1 MNYRITAPGF
11 LLAVLLTGGVVSASA
26 QDEVGQV
33 FANQPEPSAIAPPQT
48 LAAGSAEAA
57 LVEGQQAY
65 HQGQLQVALERL
77 NGAIAQFEAV
87 GNADGVAAAQVAI
100 APVYI
105 TMENRDEAATAI
117 QAALSYYQA
126 EGNVAGEAQAL
137 VNLGA
142 LQNSE
147 KDYPAALATLQRAA
161 ELSEQAQDSFTQGIA
176 SLYVGVIYRTQEDYA
191 NALPYID
198 QALPLLQDDS
208 DALRQGYYQASALMF
223 KAICLMGLE
232 EFDQARVLV
241 EPIQAINQS
250 LQHPALDGYLPFI
263 QGTLAALQGDIDG
276 ALSSYQQSVAL
287 IQKWGFDREREGAI
301 HTLIGGIYFEQKD
314 FEKASQSFG
323 RALAILIEQDNVV
336 GQLELLFQIGN
347 LYQENEYH
355 AQAQT
360 YYEAALP
367 FARSTGRAAE
377 GNVLNRI
384 GLMLY
389 FQEQYEQ
396 ALEFFLPAL
405 EAMQDV
411 GDHAD
416 EPTVLG
422 NIANTYQQL
431 GESEKAEEYRLQI
444 TAWHQQNVT
453 NAENSG
459 DYESVFTALNQ
470 LANLSYNQYQ
480 RFRDTGNEYLK
491 SDPQAALDSA
501 VSAIEAGETAL
512 SYAQKM
518 LQIAQTHDR
527 EEWLAEANQNI
538 TFSLIFIGHAYQL
551 KANAFTALDQ
561 LSESLNSSELALK
574 FLEESIPFALDS
586 GNESIQSTAYYALVG
601 GYNGV
606 NTAANSA
613 GSYARAIEAGLQAR
627 ELSQKINNIEE
638 EIFSLSGLS
647 NPHIR
652 LASQHRENGDFDA
665 ALEVL
670 AQAES
675 FNREIIAISD
685 SSDAVDIDKSRQER
699 ALEQL
704 WMIAVQ
710 RQGIYKD
717 QNRHGEALAAAYES
731 LEIARQ
737 LDRDSRVRTSLST
750 IASSYLAADRY
761 SEALLTSETLREFAE
776 KINDFS
782 TQASALFSMSAVHSL
797 KSQYTE
803 AIEKLT
809 EMLTIAQEHGIVQ
822 YQVDALNSLG
832 GIYSVRG
839 DYERAVEQLNTALVL
854 TQENR
859 TQLEG
864 PLTPELLNEICYLGF
879 PDLFSGNEEEEESNF
894 LRNNLAVINYQQNL
908 DRQRLEN
915 VRAGCIQSSW
925 DTEASILYTMGS
937 IYSRQGRYPE
947 AIDAYKE
954 SIAIKRKIGAGE
966 VSEARTID
974 SIGDIYRLQGDY
986 ANALALYEQ
995 TLDVYVRNHDRN
1007 GQATTLN
1014 GIAIVY
1020 DNRGQHTEALNYYQQ
1035 ALTLAEQLGRQSL
1048 QNSIQFNLGGF
1059 PGLTGNFQSVL
1070 DTYYD
1075 VLEVERRLGRR
1086 AQEATTLNA
1095 IGNTYLS
1102 QAQLERAEQAYT
1114 EALTIARDI
1123 GVRGSEILS
1132 LGGLGDVADFK
1143 GDYATALTYYH
1154 QALEIAEEIDSQA
1167 QASAALSDLGFI
1179 YFRLGQYDAA
1189 LDYYQR
1195 SFAID
1200 VANGSVSGQATTLMS
1215 MGGVYYRQQQ
1225 YDQALDYNQQALAIH
1240 QETGNLIG
1248 QVRALD
1254 NLGVVYERQGNYE
1267 QALTAYQA
1275 ALDLVSTMDTPFL
1288 QANVLGGLGLTRA
1301 GLGDPEQAIDYL
1313 EQALAIY
1320 RDIGAPAGE
1329 ALVLADMGKVLAQSG
1344 QAETATTFYK
1354 QAINIREGIREG
1366 IRSLDQSLQQSYVE
1380 SVAETYRTLADL
1392 LLNQG
1397 RIPEAQQV
1405 LDLLQIEEV
1414 REFTHTRALW
1424 TGSTLAYTDPEQAV
1438 IDAHGSLIALGS
1450 KILDCEATNCGD
1462 LDTLYDQQ
1470 EALKAQYDRQVAEF
1484 NRIIRT
1490 NRAED
1495 DVFQNPETIS
1505 GEAEKLLA
1513 AYAEVG
1519 ETAVLIYP
1527 FVLQDKLW
1535 LVWAT
1540 AGNVIG
1546 SVEVPVPQAELAAT
1560 VQRFGALLNGGSLAE
1575 LQATSQQL
1583 YGWIVEP
1590 LEAELEKSKV
1600 DHLVFVND
1608 RVTRYIPMAALF
1620 DGERFLLER
1629 YRISTVLSPAMT
1641 ETEGRLG
1648 QVDDSQV
1655 LGLGVTQAVAG
1666 FSPLPAVAEE
1676 LTGIVRDETLGA
1688 EGIFPGRVFLDEA
1701 FTFDAL
1707 RDNVTNHRVLH
1718 IATHAAFV
1726 PGRAQESFIVLG
1738 NGDRLSIPDIETIER
1753 RLRNLHL
1760 VVLSACQT
1768 ALGGPAGDGTEI
1780 AGLSSYFLRTG
1791 RAETV
1796 VASLWKV
1803 NDDSTSLLMQRFYE
1817 LLATGELTKA
1827 EALRQAQLSL
1837 LYNEDTATRLAA
1849 TRADLTYVTSGDRAT
1864 STVSA
1869 QHPYHWAPFILIG
1882 NGL

>member
-11 LLAVLLTGGVVSASA
+11 LLAVLLTGGVVPATA
-26 QDEVGQV
+26 QDELGQA
-33 FANQPEPSAIAPPQT
+33 FANQPEPSAIANPEI
-48 LAAGSAEAA
+48 LATGTAEAA
-57 LVEGQQAY
+57 LVEGRQAY
-65 HQGQLQVALERL
+65 HQGQLLLAVERL
-77 NGAIAQFEAV
+77 SQAIAQFESA

-105 TMENRDEAATAI
+105 TMENRDEAAVAI
-117 QAALSYYQA
+117 QAALSHYQA

-147 KDYPAALATLQRAA
+147 RDYAATLASLQRAA
-161 ELSEQAQDSFTQGIA
+161 ELSEQAQDPFTQGIA
-176 SLYVGVIYRTQEDYA
+176 LLYMGATYLGREDHA
-191 NALPYID
+191 TALPYFN
-198 QALPLLQDDS
+198 QALPLLRDD
-208 DALRQGYYQASALMF
+208 DALRQGFYQATTLILQALS
-223 KAICLMGLE
+223 LLSVGEL
-232 EFDQARVLV
+232 DQAEALL
-241 EPIQAINQS
+241 EPIQNINQS
-250 LQHPALDGYLPFI
+250 LQHPQAEAYIPFLKGALASQTNDTESALGYL
-263 QGTLAALQGDIDG
+263 QTSLTLLQRWSFEPEAEATI
-276 ALSSYQQSVAL
+276 S
-287 IQKWGFDREREGAI
+287 
-301 HTLIGGIYFEQKD
+301 TL
-314 FEKASQSFG
+314 
-323 RALAILIEQDNVV
+323 
-336 GQLELLFQIGN
+336 IGN
-347 LYQENEYH
+347 LYFQQQDF
-355 AQAQT
+355 AQALQAF
-360 YYEAALP
+360 ENAL
-367 FARSTGRAAE
+367 G
-377 GNVLNRI
+377 I
-384 GLMLY
+384 
-389 FQEQYEQ
+389 YEQ
-396 ALEFFLPAL
+396 RENNDGRLISL
-405 EAMQDV
+405 D
-411 GDHAD
+411 
-416 EPTVLG
+416 
-422 NIANTYQQL
+422 NIANAYQQL

-444 TAWHQQNVT
+444 TTWHQQNVT

-470 LANLSYNQYQ
+470 FANLSYNQYQ

-491 SDPQAALDSA
+491 SDPQAALGSA

-527 EEWLAEANQNI
+527 EEWLAEASKNI
-538 TFSLIFIGHAYQL
+538 TFSLISIGHAHQL
-551 KANAFTALDQ
+551 KGHVFRALDQ
-561 LSESLNSSELALK
+561 LSESLNSTELALN
-574 FLEESIPFALDS
+574 FLEKAIPFALDS
-586 GNESIQSTAYYALVG
+586 GNESIQSTVYYALIG

-613 GSYARAIEAGLQAR
+613 GSYERAIEAGLQAR

-652 LASQHRENGDFDA
+652 IAMQYRENGDFDS

-675 FNREIIAISD
+675 FNREIIVISD
-685 SSDAVDIDKSRQER
+685 GSDVIDIDKSRQRR

-704 WMIAVQ
+704 WAVALQ
-710 RQGIYKD
+710 RQGVYKD

-737 LDRDSRVRTSLST
+737 LEQDSNMRHSLSA
-750 IASSYLAADRY
+750 ISSSYLAADRY
-761 SEALLTSETLREFAE
+761 SEALIANENLRQFDERA
-776 KINDFS
+776 NDFRN
-782 TQASALFSMSAVHSL
+782 QASALSSMSAIHAL
-797 KSQYTE
+797 QGQYSA
-803 AIEKLT
+803 AIEKKEAALA
-809 EMLTIAQEHGIVQ
+809 IAQEHGIVQ
-822 YQVDALNSLG
+822 YQVDALHGLG
-832 GIYSVRG
+832 RIYVAQG
-839 DYERAVEQLNTALVL
+839 EYDRAVEQLNAALAL

-859 TQLEG
+859 TQLEA
-864 PLTPELLNEICYLGF
+864 LLNPELLNKICYLGF
-879 PDLFSGNEEEEESNF
+879 SDIFSRNEHEENDF
-894 LRNNLAVINYQQNL
+894 LRDNLAVINYQQNL
-908 DRQRLEN
+908 DQLRFEN
-915 VRAGCIQSSW
+915 VRSGCIQSSW
-925 DTEASILYTMGS
+925 DTERSILFVLGS
-937 IYSRQGRYPE
+937 MYSSQGRYLE
-947 AIDAYKE
+947 AIDAYQE
-954 SIAIKRKIGAGE
+954 SMAIGEKINAGE
-966 VSEARTID
+966 VSEARTINN
-974 SIGDIYRLQGDY
+974 IGDIYRLQGDY

-995 TLDVYVRNHDRN
+995 ALDVYVRNHDRN
-1007 GQATTLN
+1007 GQANALN
-1014 GIAIVY
+1014 SIAIVY
-1020 DNRGQHTEALNYYQQ
+1020 DYRGQYAEALDYYQQ
-1035 ALTLAEQLGRQSL
+1035 ALALAEQLGRQSL
-1048 QNSIQFNLGGF
+1048 QNSIQFNLGSF
-1059 PGLTGNFQSVL
+1059 PGLTGDFQSVL

-1086 AQEATTLNA
+1086 AQEAIALHA
-1095 IGNTYLS
+1095 IGSVYLS

-1114 EALTIARDI
+1114 ESLAIARDI
-1123 GVRGSEILS
+1123 GVRSSEIVS
-1132 LGGLGDVADFK
+1132 LGGLGDVADVK

-1154 QALEIAEEIDSQA
+1154 QALDIAEEIDAQA
-1167 QASAALSDLGFI
+1167 QASVALSDLGYI
-1179 YFRLGQYDAA
+1179 YRRLGQYDTA

-1195 SFAID
+1195 SLDID
-1200 VANGSVSGQATTLMS
+1200 VANGSVSGQAATLS
-1215 MGGVYYRQQQ
+1215 SIGGVYYRQQQ
-1225 YDQALDYNQQALAIH
+1225 YDQVLAYNQQALAIY
-1240 QETGNLIG
+1240 QETGSLIG
-1248 QVRALD
+1248 QAGVLD
-1254 NLGVVYERQGNYE
+1254 RLGLTYEGLGNYE
-1267 QALTAYQA
+1267 QALATYQQ
-1275 ALDLVSTMDTPFL
+1275 ALDLVSGMDARFL
-1288 QANVLGGLGLTRA
+1288 QASVLGGMGLTYG
-1301 GLGDPEQAIDYL
+1301 GLGNTEQAMDYL
-1313 EQALAIY
+1313 EQSLAIR
-1320 RDIGAPAGE
+1320 RDIGDPLGE
-1329 ALVLADMGKVLAQSG
+1329 AIVLADIGKVLAQSG
-1344 QAETATTFYK
+1344 QTDVSITFYK

-1366 IRSLDQSLQQSYVE
+1366 IRSLDPSLQQSYTD
-1380 SVAETYRTLADL
+1380 SVSETYRTLADL
-1392 LLNQG
+1392 LLSQG

-1424 TGSTLAYTDPEQAV
+1424 TGGTLAYSDPEQVV
-1438 IDAHGSLIALGS
+1438 IDAHGSLIALGR

-1462 LDTLYDQQ
+1462 LDTLYGQQ

-1484 NRIIRT
+1484 NRIVRA

-1583 YGWIVEP
+1583 YSWIIQP
-1590 LEAELEKSKV
+1590 LEVELEKSKV
-1600 DHLVFVND
+1600 DHLIFVSD
-1608 RVTRYIPMAALF
+1608 RITRYIPMAALF

-1701 FTFDAL
+1701 FTFEAL

-1726 PGRAQESFIVLG
+1726 PGRAQESYIVLG

-1768 ALGGPAGDGTEI
+1768 ALGGAAGDGTEI

-1803 NDDSTSLLMQRFYE
+1803 NDGSTSLLMQRFYE

-1837 LYNEDTATRLAA
+1837 LYNENTETRLAA